1 VKTRKGKVVKILL
14 LTIGFLLCVLTI
26 LYPLISNYLYDRR
39 QDTII
44 TGYEEVVKELDTSK
58 LNEEVEKCREYN
70 RRLAEKSQVY
80 TGDEIENVQFDTSFG
95 MDEEAYF
102 SRMNIGESAVMGY
115 VKIPKIGVYLS
126 VYHGTGEEVLKK
138 GLGHL
143 KESSL
148 PVGGES
154 THAVV
159 TGHSGTTNK
168 ALFTDLHLMEVG
180 DYFFLSV
187 LGQVLAYQVDQ
198 IEVVLPYEVDSL
210 KIQDGSDYVTL
221 LTCTPYGVNTHR
233 LLVRGTRV
241 ELTDDLLSLFEGNS
255 EVLES
260 EIVGEEREAYSF
272 SYFYGNY
279 LNAVK
284 SGALAAGIAASL
296 FLAVSKLKRRREK

>member
-1 VKTRKGKVVKILL
+1 MKTRKGKVVKILL
-14 LTIGFLLCVLTI
+14 LIIGFLLCALTI

-44 TGYEEVVKELDTSK
+44 TGYEEVVKELDTSE
-58 LNEEVEKCREYN
+58 LNEEVERCREYN

-80 TGDEIENVQFDTSFG
+80 TGDEMENVQFDTSFG
-95 MDEEAYF
+95 VNEEEYF

-126 VYHGTGEEVLKK
+126 VYHGTDEEVLQK

-168 ALFTDLHLMEVG
+168 ALFTDLHLLEAG
-180 DYFFLSV
+180 DVFFLSV

-210 KIQDGSDYVTL
+210 TIQDGTDYVTL

-241 ELTDDLLSLFEGNS
+241 ELTDELLSLFVGDS
-255 EVLES
+255 EVLGS
-260 EIVGEEREAYSF
+260 EIVGEEREVYSF

-284 SGALAAGIAASL
+284 SGVVAACVAVGL
-296 FLAVSKLKRRREK
+296 TMAVSKIRRRKRR